1 MTKTYINIDGDI
13 RDASS
18 LTVPTDRIF
27 RESWCLE
34 GDVIK
39 EDMALSLE
47 IQKNNIRLER
57 APRLQALDVEYMKA
71 LESGY
76 GEIAIAQEKQVL
88 RDITSDPRLEAAST
102 PDELKLL
109 NLKALLGE

>member
-13 RDASS
+13 RDALS

-27 RESWCLE
+27 RESWCLD

-88 RDITSDPRLEAAST
+88 RDITSDPRLESASA